1 MTATTTPAATGRA
14 AAFAIGLCLLA
25 AMLEGFDI
33 ASMGVA
39 APKMAPALGLSKPET
54 GMAFSASLLGLLLGA
69 AMAGPLADRLG
80 RKPVLLTAVVVYGLF
95 SLLTAFAG
103 SYGSL
108 LLVRALTGVGLG
120 GAMPMLIAIAS
131 ELASPRRRVAVVAS
145 VTAGLPLGGALV
157 GLLARTD
164 LAQADWR
171 LIFIVGGVLP
181 LLMAMVLWLWL
192 PETRQATTTP
202 AKGAGLAALFGPERI
217 GTTASLWISYAAIAL
232 VLHLFLNW
240 LPLLIVDRGFAPKS
254 AAGISMLF
262 NLGGVAGGVLAG
274 LAIDRLGA
282 RRPLGVVFAALVAV
296 LLAIA
301 SPTSSLGLTAAL
313 AFAVGFLIM
322 AAQFGLYG
330 MGPAYY
336 APAVR
341 GVGVGA
347 AIAAGRFGSALG
359 PLAAGQLLGAGAS
372 GAQVVWFT
380 VPVVLLCAAAA
391 MALTVFGRKA
401 EA

>member
-1 MTATTTPAATGRA
+1 MTAKTTPAATGRA

-39 APKMAPALGLSKPET
+39 APKMAPALGLSKPEA
-54 GMAFSASLLGLLLGA
+54 GMAFSASLFGLLFGA
-69 AMAGPLADRLG
+69 AMAGPLADRFG
-80 RKPVLLTAVVVYGLF
+80 RKPVLLFAVVTYGLF
-95 SLLTAFAG
+95 SLATAYAAG
-103 SYGSL
+103 LEVL
-108 LLVRALTGVGLG
+108 LGVRFLTGVGLG

-181 LLMAMVLWLWL
+181 LLMAMILWLWL
-192 PETRQATTTP
+192 PETRQTTTP
-202 AKGAGLAALFGPERI
+202 AKGAGLAALFGPDRI
-217 GTTASLWISYAAIAL
+217 GTTAGLWISYAAIAL

-254 AAGISMLF
+254 AAGISTLF

-313 AFAVGFLIM
+313 SFAVGFLIM

-391 MALTVFGRKA
+391 MALTVVGKQA
-401 EA
+401 EG